1 MYWSNSCGKHKVC
14 THNWKFHEH
23 KPKLPDIVESLGLY
37 DSPGANT
44 NWKRRLWRPK
54 LSSIKESVVRTGGRT
69 WASVSKLLDGATARR
84 AGTNHLLALPCQ
96 RSAFSLFDPRVWN
109 TLPDQMT
116 HNMPCLLKPCVFR
129 HHYHKST
136 GLCNICR
143 SSAVKYKAG
152 DVQMAWS
159 MLLSS
164 QLPNDL
170 HDAELS
176 AAEQDCALLSD
187 SSAVRPCADHSLLTV
202 QFHFLLMVR
211 KSL

>member
-96 RSAFSLFDPRVWN
+96 RSAFSLCDPRVWN

-136 GLCNICR
+136 GLCNIC
-143 SSAVKYKAG
+143 SSSVVKCKAG
-152 DVQMAWS
+152 DVYRWRDACCCLHSCPTIFMTQNS
-159 MLLSS
+159 VLLSKT
-164 QLPNDL
+164 
-170 HDAELS
+170 
-176 AAEQDCALLSD
+176 ALLSA

-202 QFHFLLMVR
+202 QFHFLLMVC
-211 KSL
+211 KSM